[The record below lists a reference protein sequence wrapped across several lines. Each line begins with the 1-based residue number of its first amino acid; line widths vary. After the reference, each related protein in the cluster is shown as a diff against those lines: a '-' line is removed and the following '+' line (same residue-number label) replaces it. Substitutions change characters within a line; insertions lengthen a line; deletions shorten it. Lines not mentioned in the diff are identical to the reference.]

1 MAQITK
7 ADLNNGPT
15 SREYPPSGIDVLVV
29 GTGLAGLT
37 VALECHRKGMNVRV
51 LERNATLNTAGDMF
65 FMGLSSTGLF
75 KHWPEMKK
83 EFDAIGLH
91 DAYLETRKHSGEVM
105 VKPMR
110 VADRL
115 YTQGLDP
122 SRPPGAFQMRPLIYK
137 MFVKQVE
144 RAGIPVEFGQNVVD
158 YFESAETRKGGV
170 VTKEG
175 KTYEADL
182 VIAADGV
189 GSKSQKL
196 VGGQVRAV
204 QSGRAMWRAAFP
216 IENLDK
222 NPEVK
227 ETFSMVDGVNGKHP
241 IVRTLL
247 APGGYALTLT
257 RPDLMI
263 WVMNHA
269 VTGSEE
275 ESWNNTI
282 EVQEVLDN
290 LDSDPNLPP
299 WAPIF
304 KELVKCTPPKTI
316 VNFNLLWRDPQPS
329 WLSPAAHAV
338 QIGDAAHSFLPASGN
353 GATQAIEDA
362 VSLAT
367 CLAKGGKENI
377 SQSVK
382 AHVRFRFIRT
392 ACAQKIG
399 FSHAELL
406 QETDWDKVK
415 LDPKKSIPKMPKWIW
430 SHDPET
436 YAEEYYDKAVESI
449 KKGIRFDEDESIPP
463 NFPPGYK
470 YEPWT
475 IEQMIEDKKAG
486 RETNLGAGNWD

>member
-1 MAQITK
+1 MAPIAE
-7 ADLNNGPT
+7 ADLNDGPT
-15 SREYPPSGIDVLVV
+15 TREYTPTGIDVLVV

-37 VALECHRKGMNVRV
+37 AALECHRKGMNVRV
-51 LERNATLNTAGDMF
+51 LERNSTTNTAGDMF

-75 KHWPEMKK
+75 KHWPEMQR
-83 EFDAIGLH
+83 EFNTISLH
-91 DAYLETRKHSGEVM
+91 DAYIETRKHSGEVM

-110 VADRL
+110 VSDRL
-115 YTQGLDP
+115 HAQGLDP
-122 SRPPGAFQMRPLIYK
+122 SRPPGTFQMRPLIYK

-144 RAGIPVEFGQNVVD
+144 RVGIPVYFNQHVVD
-158 YFESAETRKGGV
+158 YFENSETGKGGV
-170 VTKEG
+170 MTKEG

-227 ETFSMVDGVNGKHP
+227 QTFSMVDGINGRHP
-241 IVRTLL
+241 VVRTFL
-247 APGGYALTLT
+247 APGGYALTFT
-257 RPDLMI
+257 RSDLMI
-263 WVMNHA
+263 WIINHD
-269 VTGSEE
+269 VTGTEE
-275 ESWNNTI
+275 ESWNHTI

-290 LDSDPNLPP
+290 LDNPNIPQ

-304 KELVKCTPPKTI
+304 KELIKCTPPKTI
-316 VNFNLLWRDPQPS
+316 INFNLLWRNPQPS
-329 WLSPAAHAV
+329 WLSPGAHVV

-362 VSLAT
+362 ISLAT
-367 CLAKGGKENI
+367 CLQKGGKEKI
-377 SQSVK
+377 SQSLR

-392 ACAQKIG
+392 ACAQKMG
-399 FSHAELL
+399 FSSADLL

-415 LDPKKSIPKMPKWIW
+415 IDPKKSVPKMPKWVW
-430 SHDPET
+430 NHDPEA
-436 YAEEYYDKAVESI
+436 YAEQYYDAAVESM
-449 KKGIRFDEDESIPP
+449 KKGIRFDEDESVPP

-475 IEQMIEDKKAG
+475 IEQIIEDKKAG
-486 RETNLGAGNWD
+486 RETKLGSGNWD